1 MILYFLLSFFLQD
14 FKIDFLSKTDAEV
27 RRLFYTAMANSKDA
41 SNTYNHVLSNMARFF
56 QKYCL
61 IGFKDILLSFTNEIN
76 VEILD
81 DSYTIIE
88 IPAPLVEINDTC
100 LHKPIEISQA
110 ILKRYRRNAACST
123 LSEIGFQ
130 PTASHRMIDV
140 EKSNTDSSDESLS
153 SDSSSVN
160 DPMTMAEKIEV
171 KKLLKLCQIKIQQPC
186 KNMLDK
192 HVGNHTQLTYSYEL
206 PQTKLKI
213 LILFPENR
221 IEIIQEI
228 AKHIGLVLIDNVFD
242 ECRDEVKNKKL
253 EDLTKKPES
262 KVYSLIQNYV
272 CRHLVL
278 GHNNINVTCNQ
289 NIFNNACADVKI
301 VIYEKL
307 DDVDKLFLA
316 EQSHML
322 VKPQTGN
329 ILHYLQA
336 VSYALN
342 ECTEFST
349 SMSVVYQMEKKYYRC
364 QVPAAAIIP
373 YYILKFFSAKK
384 VAESKSEKTPLFDL
398 KSFL

>member
-1 MILYFLLSFFLQD
+1 
-14 FKIDFLSKTDAEV
+14 
-27 RRLFYTAMANSKDA
+27 MANSEDA

-61 IGFKDILLSFTNEIN
+61 IGFNDILLSFTNEKN

-88 IPAPLVEINDTC
+88 IPAPLVQIIGTC
-100 LHKPIEISQA
+100 LHKPIEISRA
-110 ILKRYRRNAACST
+110 ILNRYRRNAACST

-130 PTASHRMIDV
+130 PTASHKMIDFQ
-140 EKSNTDSSDESLS
+140 KSNMDSSDESLS
-153 SDSSSVN
+153 SDSSSAS
-160 DPMTMAEKIEV
+160 DPTTMEEKIEV

-186 KNMLDK
+186 RNMLDS
-192 HVGNHTQLTYSYEL
+192 HLGNHTNLTYSKEL
-206 PQTKLKI
+206 PQTNLKI

-221 IEIIQEI
+221 IEIIQKI

-272 CRHLVL
+272 CRHLTL

-301 VIYEKL
+301 VIYEEL
-307 DDVDKLFLA
+307 DEAHHLLLA
-316 EQSHML
+316 KQSHMF
-322 VKPQTGN
+322 VKPQEGN

-342 ECTEFST
+342 KCTEFST
-349 SMSVVYQMEKKYYRC
+349 SMSVVYQVEKKYYRC

-373 YYILKFFSAKK
+373 YYILKFFCAKK
-384 VAESKSEKTPLFDL
+384 VAESESEENPLFDL